1 MILVM
6 YLSVTVYSLCHC
18 ALFTAYFLCYCA
30 LYVTFSRPTGPDADR
45 DSGRPS
51 TGSNLFH
58 LAPRRFSIDARDQ
71 TSGRQ
76 IERRAS
82 AGVRQFYRHV
92 AKDGHFLVLR

>member
-1 MILVM
+1 MIIL
-6 YLSVTVYSLCHC
+6 YLSVTMYS
-18 ALFTAYFLCYCA
+18 LCYCA
-30 LYVTFSRPTGPDADR
+30 LYTTFSRPGHEADR

-58 LAPRRFSIDARDQ
+58 LAPRRFSMDARDR
-71 TSGRQ
+71 TPGRQ